1 MCRLLRSIRTYFIG
15 RNPYSDPPSKG
26 NLLPKISDIVTFG
39 PILYGET
46 NIFLTAGVFISKVN
60 GNESTPALTL
70 RSITVGPG
78 TYAFM
83 TNITLKG
90 SSRGIINELISYTS
104 LNVTKK
110 TSILIPIKTFVNKTG
125 QIYVT
130 ATFNNFSDSV
140 SLEYEFLNYNGTI
153 KISSISLTQFN
164 PPL

>member
-1 MCRLLRSIRTYFIG
+1 MAQMLYSSGKYGILAASNGIYLLKRDYGGQPVIVGEYYQKI
-15 RNPYSDPPSKG
+15 NLPS
-26 NLLPKISDIVTFG
+26 
-39 PILYGET
+39 
-46 NIFLTAGVFISKVN
+46 GVFISKVN